1 MPAGS
6 RCFASSFAKQFGMTN
21 SRLPIHWPFFL
32 LLTGIFVLTTG
43 MARAQGPGGIRGRVV
58 LESGQPAIGASVVVS
73 GTGAGASTDANGY
86 FEIGEVAPGNHTL
99 TVRLV
104 GHGTQERRLMVP
116 SGVPVTQNF
125 TLNESTEEL
134 SEVTVQGDRANKFVR
149 RSSDYVSK
157 MPLKNLENP
166 QVYATVGKELL
177 TEQLVF
183 TVEDATRNVPGLQ
196 KMWDATGRGG
206 DGGAF
211 YASRG
216 FVVSSQLR
224 NGVAGNVT
232 NTIDAV
238 NLEKLEAIK
247 GPSATLFGSSLT
259 SYGGLM
265 NRVTKK
271 PFETFGGEVA
281 VAAGSYGFYRVSAD
295 VNTPLN
301 AAKTLAFR
309 LNTAYNYE
317 DNFQNAGYAGFVK
330 NLAIAPSLQFAPNEK
345 LTINLDAEVY
355 RGSNV
360 GKQLIYFD
368 YRENTKYL
376 GFSRADEAPLDYR
389 QSYQGPG
396 LTQDS
401 RSTNLFAQVRYRISP
416 SFTSNTYL
424 TSSRSY
430 SQGKGPY
437 FYLVSN
443 TVVAL
448 DSLLAAG
455 VQTVPTG
462 FARRAGVGALYRAD
476 QSTQNSRAQVYEVQ
490 QLFNGD
496 FQLDRL
502 RNRVVLG
509 LDFLRVDSGLDFFGG
524 VIDAV
529 PVNVPG
535 YDYRTFNAAAVN
547 AAYAQTPPPHYLV
560 TTKVNTYSAFA
571 SDVLNLTERLSVLA
585 AVRVDRFDNKGG
597 AVYFPVEGY
606 KQTTVSPKFGV
617 VFQPVKD
624 RVALFANYQ
633 NSFKN
638 QNAGYVDTE
647 GRSQTTKPE
656 RANQLEGGVKL
667 DAAGGRVSLTAS
679 YYDITVRDILRL
691 TPVDGLPNANTQDGT
706 QESRGAELNLTA
718 NPAPGLNVIGGFAY
732 NSARFVDTNGD
743 VNGLRPNTASSPY
756 LANAWVSYRQ
766 PEGALKGLGAGVG
779 GNYASDN
786 KILNSVSQGAF
797 VLPAYTIFNA
807 SVFYDQPKF
816 RLSAKVDNLTNQKY
830 WTGYT
835 TMNAQKLRSIVGSV
849 AYKF

>member
-1 MPAGS
+1 MSLFAFANGS
-6 RCFASSFAKQFGMTN
+6 AQAQA
-21 SRLPIHWPFFL
+21 
-32 LLTGIFVLTTG
+32 TGS
-43 MARAQGPGGIRGRVV
+43 IRGRVTTTDGEPV
-58 LESGQPAIGASVVVS
+58 EAVSVGVQGQTFGSITDSQGNFTIG
-73 GTGAGASTDANGY
+73 N
-86 FEIGEVAPGNHTL
+86 
-99 TVRLV
+99 
-104 GHGTQERRLMVP
+104 
-116 SGVPVTQNF
+116 VPVGSYTVAVSAVGLKPAQQP
-125 TLNESTEEL
+125 
-134 SEVTVQGDRANKFVR
+134 VTVTAGQRSTLDFRLAESAAELQEVIVQGARTNKFSR
-149 RSSDYVSK
+149 TSSVDVAK

-183 TVEDATRNVPGLQ
+183 TVDDATRNVPGLQ

-232 NTIDAV
+232 SDIDAV
-238 NLEKLEAIK
+238 NLEKLEVIK
-247 GPSATLFGSSLT
+247 GPSATLYGSALT
-259 SYGGLM
+259 SYGGLI

-271 PFETFGGEVA
+271 PYETFGGEVA
-281 VAAGSYGFYRVSAD
+281 VAGGSYGFHRVSAD

-330 NLAIAPSLQFAPNEK
+330 NLSIAPSLQFSPSER

-416 SFTSNTYL
+416 SFTSTTYL

-448 DSLLAAG
+448 DSLGLFAA
-455 VQTVPTG
+455 PAG

-476 QSTQNSRAQVYEVQ
+476 QSTQNSHSQTYEAQ

-496 FQLDRL
+496 FQLGRL
-502 RNRVVLG
+502 RNRVVFG
-509 LDFLRVDSGLDFFGG
+509 LDFLRIDSGLDFLGG
-524 VIDAV
+524 RIDAI

-535 YDYRTFNAAAVN
+535 YDYRTFNGRAVD
-547 AAYAQTPPPHYLV
+547 AAYAATPPPHYLV

-571 SDVLNLTERLSVLA
+571 SDVLSLTDQLSVLA
-585 AVRVDRFDNKGG
+585 AVRVDRYHNSGG
-597 AVYFPVEGY
+597 IYYSATEGY
-606 KQTTVSPKFGV
+606 NQTAVSPKFGLV
-617 VFQPVKD
+617 YQPVKD

-633 NSFKN
+633 NSFRN
-638 QNAGYVDTE
+638 QNASYRDADNQP
-647 GRSQTTKPE
+647 RTTKLE
-656 RANQLEGGVKL
+656 HANQLEGGVKL

-679 YYDITVRDILRL
+679 YYDIRVQNLLRTL
-691 TPVDGLPNANTQDGT
+691 TATTQAQDGN
-706 QESRGAELNLTA
+706 QVSRGAELNVVA
-718 NPAPGLNVIGGFAY
+718 NPVRGLNVVGGFAY
-732 NSARFVDTNGD
+732 NHSEFIDTNPD
-743 VNGLRPNTASSPY
+743 LNGRRPNTASSPY

-766 PEGALKGLGAGVG
+766 PEGTLKGLGAGFG

-786 KILNSVSQGAF
+786 KIVNSVSQGVF
-797 VLPAYTIFNA
+797 SLPAYTVLNA